1 MPEASARGNS
11 SSTTQP
17 AASTQGGRPTS
28 LYSSSYAPPPAR
40 GATRDHEEDIK
51 DEATAIRLAA
61 DLATKRMT
69 GTSATSARLNSLS
82 TGSMLPPSSSRQ
94 RIRDLLNKQRGGD
107 EGEPPSGGPLST
119 SSSSSSTNKDPFQP
133 NLGKMLWV
141 YR

>member
-28 LYSSSYAPPPAR
+28 LYSSSYAPPAR